1 MAENT
6 SEDSI
11 LRGDISD
18 EDNLEGMA
26 TGSKSLTVLSENAEL
41 MALLTSMN
49 KMTKA
54 MSELL
59 CGSGET
65 PTPKPVDSAK

>member
-11 LRGDISD
+11 LREGDISG

-26 TGSKSLTVLSENAEL
+26 TGSKSL
-41 MALLTSMN
+41 N
-49 KMTKA
+49 KMMKA